1 MLSNFKD
8 IIARLEKQKA
18 AIDRA
23 LAALRE
29 FDDGDVSESATPG
42 KVVAKKVA
50 KKRIMSVEGRQRIAN
65 AARKRWAA
73 HKKASK
79 KLASAA

>member
-8 IIARLEKQKA
+8 IITRLEKQKA

-23 LAALRE
+23 LAALHE
-29 FDDGDVSESATPG
+29 FDEGAVAESAQPRKAAT
-42 KVVAKKVA
+42 KKVA
-50 KKRIMSVEGRQRIAN
+50 KKRVLREEGRQRIAD

-73 HKKASK
+73 KKKASK

>member
-1 MLSNFKD
+1 MLGNFKD
-8 IIARLEKQKA
+8 IITRLEKQKA

-23 LAALRE
+23 LAALHE
-29 FDDGDVSESATPG
+29 FDDGAVAESAVPRKTA
-42 KVVAKKVA
+42 AKKAA
-50 KKRIMSVEGRQRIAN
+50 KKRVLSEEGRQRIAD

-73 HKKASK
+73 KKKASK